1 MNNRKGHFGTKVP
14 LWGGGG
20 VCTRPPA
27 DILVQK
33 TWIFYPKTGDIK
45 ISKKKLESTPI
56 L

>member
-14 LWGGGG
+14 LPLG
-20 VCTRPPA
+20 VSTRPPA
-27 DILVQK
+27 DISVQK